1 MNLKIIK
8 NEKILAIGAHP
19 DDVEYYAGGT
29 LLKLARENSVILS
42 IVTDGGFNGDA
53 VIRKREQEKSAKLMK
68 VSEVIYLNYPDLG
81 LEVNGKMLR
90 TDLLKLVLKTR
101 PDILFSF
108 DPANQFHPHGDF
120 HPDHR
125 LLSLE
130 VIDVVTIYATLP
142 SYIKKIGLK
151 ELPLTRKPEL
161 WLFDPYSVNH
171 YEDVSHF
178 WLKKLQVLKTFKS
191 QKLDLRK
198 AKDMVEEYGRQ
209 LGVNCAE
216 GFNQASFCSKM

>member
-1 MNLKIIK
+1 MK
-8 NEKILAIGAHP
+8 NKKILAIGAHP
-19 DDVEYYAGGT
+19 DDIEYYAGGT
-29 LLKLARENSVILS
+29 LLKLAKENGVILT

-53 VIRKREQEKSAKLMK
+53 VIRKREQEKSAKLMG
-68 VSEVIYLNYPDLG
+68 VSDVIFLNYPDLG
-81 LEVNGKMLR
+81 LEADRKLLR
-90 TDLLKLVLKTR
+90 TDLLKLILKTR

-108 DPANQFHPHGDF
+108 DPANQFHLHGDF

-125 LLSLE
+125 LLSFE
-130 VIDVVTIYATLP
+130 VIDVVTIYATLA

-151 ELPLTRKPEL
+151 VLPLTRKPEL
-161 WLFDPYSVNH
+161 WLFDPHSVNH

-178 WLKKLQVLKTFKS
+178 WPKKLQVLKTFKS

-209 LGVNCAE
+209 LGVNYAE
-216 GFNQASFCSKM
+216 GFNQVGFYSKM